1 MNRLDAIE
9 KDQAIRKAPPLRA
22 GDTVRVHTKITEG
35 NRERIQVF
43 EGVVLRV
50 HGSGTRSMV
59 TVRKVSYGVGVERIF
74 PVQSPALSQI
84 ELVSRGKV
92 KQSRIYYMRE
102 RFGKKARMERESVA
116 AEDRHSTELNNAGDS
131 AEPEATQEDTQA

>member
-9 KDQAIRKAPPLRA
+9 KDQAVRKVPPLRA
-22 GDTVRVHTKITEG
+22 GDMVRIHNKITEG
-35 NRERIQVF
+35 NRERVQVF

-50 HGSGTRSMV
+50 HGSGTRRMV

-74 PVQSPALSQI
+74 PVQSPALAQI

-92 KQSRIYYMRE
+92 RQSRIYYMRNL
-102 RFGKKARMERESVA
+102 FGKKARLERESVE
-116 AEDRHSTELNNAGDS
+116 AEHRNSTELNAGGS
-131 AEPEATQEDTQA
+131 AEPKESQEETQA

>member
-9 KDQAIRKAPPLRA
+9 KAHSARKVPPLRA
-22 GDTVRVHTKITEG
+22 GDMVRIHNKIKEG
-35 NRERIQVF
+35 NRERVQIF

-50 HGSGTRSMV
+50 HGSGTRRMV

-74 PVQSPALSQI
+74 PVQSPALAQI

-92 KQSRIYYMRE
+92 RQSRIYYMRE
-102 RFGKKARMERESVA
+102 RFGKKARLERESVV
-116 AEDRHSTELNNAGDS
+116 AEDRNSTELNAGES
-131 AEPEATQEDTQA
+131 AKPEASEETQV